1 MNGII
6 GKKVGMTRIFDERGR
21 NIPVTVIE
29 AGPCFVTQIKTDE
42 TDGYTA
48 VQVGFDEVREKIIT
62 KPELGHLKGAGKVLR
77 TLKEFRLDEVNDLK
91 VGDEINVGI
100 FEKGDIV
107 AVTGRS
113 KGKGFQGTMKRH
125 NFSGG
130 PATHGQKDRLRAP
143 GSIGAGSSPS
153 RVWKGMK
160 MSGQMGNETVTVSNI
175 EVIEIRSDKNILLV
189 KGSVP
194 GSRNGILQL
203 IKAGDTE

>member
-6 GKKVGMTRIFDERGR
+6 GKKIGMTRIFDEFGR

-29 AGPCFVTQIKTDE
+29 AGPCYVTQIKTDE

-48 VQVGFDEVREKIIT
+48 VQVGFDEVREKVVT
-62 KPELGHLKGAGKVLR
+62 KPELGHLKSAGKVLR
-77 TLKEFRLDEVNDLK
+77 TLKEFRLEEVDGVK
-91 VGDEINVGI
+91 VGDVINVDI

-107 AVTGRS
+107 AVTGKS

-130 PATHGQKDRLRAP
+130 PKSHGQKDRLRAP

-153 RVWKGMK
+153 RVWKGMR
-160 MSGQMGNETVTVSNI
+160 MAGQMGNETVTVRNL
-175 EVIEIRSDKNILLV
+175 EVVEIRSDKNILLV

-194 GSRNGILQL
+194 GSRNGIVQL
-203 IKAGDTE
+203 VKAGDWE

>member
-1 MNGII
+1 
-6 GKKVGMTRIFDERGR
+6 MTRIFDERGR

-91 VGDEINVGI
+91 VGDEINVEI

-160 MSGQMGNETVTVSNI
+160 MSGQMGNENVTVRNI
-175 EVIEIRSDKNILLV
+175 EVVEIRPDKNILLV

-203 IKAGDTE
+203 VKAGDMV

>member
-1 MNGII
+1 
-6 GKKVGMTRIFDERGR
+6 MTRIFDERGR

>member
-1 MNGII
+1 
-6 GKKVGMTRIFDERGR
+6 MTRIFDERGR

-29 AGPCFVTQIKTDE
+29 AGPCYITQIKTEE

-77 TLKEFRLDEVNDLK
+77 TLKEFRLDEVNGLK
-91 VGDEINVGI
+91 VGDEINVDI
-100 FEKGDIV
+100 FAKGDIV
-107 AVTGRS
+107 AVTGKS
-113 KGKGFQGTMKRH
+113 KGKGFQGPVKRH
-125 NFSGG
+125 NFNGG
-130 PATHGQKDRLRAP
+130 PKSHGQKDRLRAP

-153 RVWKGMK
+153 RVWKGMR
-160 MSGQMGNETVTVSNI
+160 MAGQMGNETVTVKNI
-175 EVIEIRSDKNILLV
+175 EVVEIRPDKNILLV

-203 IKAGDTE
+203 VKAGE

>member
-29 AGPCFVTQIKTDE
+29 AGPCYVTQIKTDE

-77 TLKEFRLDEVNDLK
+77 TLKEFRLNEVSDLK
-91 VGDEINVGI
+91 VGDEINVEI
-100 FEKGDIV
+100 FAKGDIV

-130 PATHGQKDRLRAP
+130 PASHGQKDRLRAP

-160 MSGQMGNETVTVSNI
+160 MSGQMGNETVTVRNI
-175 EVIEIRSDKNILLV
+175 EVIEIRPDKNILLV

-203 IKAGDTE
+203 VKVGDMV

>member
-1 MNGII
+1 
-6 GKKVGMTRIFDERGR
+6 MTRIFDERGR

-100 FEKGDIV
+100 FAKGDIV

-160 MSGQMGNETVTVSNI
+160 MSGQMGNETVTVRNI

>member
-100 FEKGDIV
+100 FAKGDIV
-107 AVTGRS
+107 AVTGTS

-160 MSGQMGNETVTVSNI
+160 MSGQMGNETVTVRNI

-194 GSRNGILQL
+194 GSRNGLLQL

>member
-1 MNGII
+1 
-6 GKKVGMTRIFDERGR
+6 MTRIFDERGR

-91 VGDEINVGI
+91 VGDEINVDI
-100 FEKGDIV
+100 FAKGDIV

-160 MSGQMGNETVTVSNI
+160 MSGQMGNETVTVRNI
-175 EVIEIRSDKNILLV
+175 EVIEIRPDKNILLV
-189 KGSVP
+189 RGSVP

-203 IKAGDTE
+203 VKAGDTE

>member
-1 MNGII
+1 
-6 GKKVGMTRIFDERGR
+6 MTRIFDERGR

-91 VGDEINVGI
+91 VGDEINVDI
-100 FEKGDIV
+100 FAKGDIV
-107 AVTGRS
+107 AVTGTS

-160 MSGQMGNETVTVSNI
+160 MSGQMGNETVTVRNI

>member
-1 MNGII
+1 VNGII

-48 VQVGFDEVREKIIT
+48 VQVGFDEVREKIVT

-77 TLKEFRLDEVNDLK
+77 TLKEFRLNEVNDLK
-91 VGDEINVGI
+91 VGDEINVDI

-160 MSGQMGNETVTVSNI
+160 MSGQMGNETVTVRNI

>member
-1 MNGII
+1 
-6 GKKVGMTRIFDERGR
+6 MTRIFDEWGR

-29 AGPCFVTQIKTDE
+29 AGPCYVTQIKTDE

-77 TLKEFRLDEVNDLK
+77 TLKEFRLEEVNGLK
-91 VGDEINVGI
+91 VGDEINVEI

-107 AVTGRS
+107 AVTGTS

-125 NFSGG
+125 NFHGG

-143 GSIGAGSSPS
+143 GSIGSGSSPS

-160 MSGQMGNETVTVSNI
+160 MSGQMGNETVTVRNI
-175 EVIEIRSDKNILLV
+175 EVVEIRPDKNILLV

-194 GSRNGILQL
+194 GSRNGIVQL
-203 IKAGDTE
+203 VKLGDMV

>member
-1 MNGII
+1 VNGII

-77 TLKEFRLDEVNDLK
+77 TLKEFRLNEINDLK

>member
-1 MNGII
+1 
-6 GKKVGMTRIFDERGR
+6 MTRIFDERGR

-77 TLKEFRLDEVNDLK
+77 TLKEFRLDEVNNLK
-91 VGDEINVGI
+91 VGDEINVDI

>member
-1 MNGII
+1 
-6 GKKVGMTRIFDERGR
+6 MTRIFDERGR

-91 VGDEINVGI
+91 VGDEINVDI

-130 PATHGQKDRLRAP
+130 PKSHGQKDRLRAP

-160 MSGQMGNETVTVSNI
+160 MSGQMGNENVTVRNI
-175 EVIEIRSDKNILLV
+175 EVVEIRPDKNILLV

-203 IKAGDTE
+203 VKAGDTE

>member
-6 GKKVGMTRIFDERGR
+6 GKKIGMTRIFDERGR

-29 AGPCFVTQIKTDE
+29 AGPCYVTQIKTDE

-48 VQVGFDEVREKIIT
+48 VQIGFEEVREKLVT

-77 TLKEFRLDEVNDLK
+77 NLKEFRMAELNGLK
-91 VGDEINVGI
+91 VGDEIHVDI
-100 FEKGDIV
+100 FKKGDII
-107 AVTGRS
+107 AVTGTS
-113 KGKGFQGTMKRH
+113 KGKGFQGTVKRH

-130 PATHGQKDRLRAP
+130 PKSHGQKDRLRAP
-143 GSIGAGSSPS
+143 GSIGASSSPS

-160 MSGQMGNETVTVSNI
+160 MSGQMGNDTVTVRNI
-175 EVIEIRSDKNILLV
+175 EVVEIRPDKNILLV

-194 GSRNGILQL
+194 GSRNGIVQ
-203 IKAGDTE
+203 IVKAGEES

>member
-1 MNGII
+1 VNGII

-91 VGDEINVGI
+91 VGDEINVDI

-107 AVTGRS
+107 AVTGKS

-130 PATHGQKDRLRAP
+130 PKSHGQKDRLRAP

-160 MSGQMGNETVTVSNI
+160 MSGQMGNENVTVRNI
-175 EVIEIRSDKNILLV
+175 EVVEIRPDKNILLV

-203 IKAGDTE
+203 VKAGGTE

>member
-1 MNGII
+1 
-6 GKKVGMTRIFDERGR
+6 MTRIFDERGR

-100 FEKGDIV
+100 FAKGDIV
-107 AVTGRS
+107 AVTGTS

-160 MSGQMGNETVTVSNI
+160 MSGQMGNETITVRNI

>member
-1 MNGII
+1 
-6 GKKVGMTRIFDERGR
+6 MTRIFDERGR

-91 VGDEINVGI
+91 VGDEINVDI

>member
-1 MNGII
+1 
-6 GKKVGMTRIFDERGR
+6 MTRIFDERGR

-91 VGDEINVGI
+91 VGDEINVDI
-100 FEKGDIV
+100 FAKGDIV
-107 AVTGRS
+107 AVTGTS

>member
-1 MNGII
+1 
-6 GKKVGMTRIFDERGR
+6 MTRIFDERGR

-91 VGDEINVGI
+91 VGDEINVDI

-107 AVTGRS
+107 AVTGKS

-130 PATHGQKDRLRAP
+130 PKSHGQKDRLRAP

-160 MSGQMGNETVTVSNI
+160 MSGQMGNENVTVRNI
-175 EVIEIRSDKNILLV
+175 EVVEIRPDKNILLV

-203 IKAGDTE
+203 VKAGGTE

>member
-29 AGPCFVTQIKTDE
+29 AGPCYVTQIKTDD

-48 VQVGFDEVREKIIT
+48 VQVGFDEVREKVMT

-77 TLKEFRLDEVNDLK
+77 TLKEFRLEEVNGLK
-91 VGDEINVGI
+91 VGDVINVDV

-107 AVTGRS
+107 AVTGKS

-130 PATHGQKDRLRAP
+130 PKSHGQKDRLRAP

-153 RVWKGMK
+153 RVWKGMR
-160 MSGQMGNETVTVSNI
+160 MSGQMGNETVTVRNI
-175 EVIEIRSDKNILLV
+175 EVVEIRLDKNILLV

-194 GSRNGILQL
+194 GARNGIVQL
-203 IKAGDTE
+203 VKAGEWE